1 MKADKLPK
9 LRQQLSST
17 LAALKGLLG
26 PAFDSTPIL
35 PGAVH
40 VSRHRCGKPQCR
52 CVTEKK
58 LHESVRLQIRFQDGL
73 TNRAL
78 TVEEVAF
85 FTPRAEAYRRL
96 RQAGRALRKWE
107 KEVHQILESIEQERR
122 STEGLSDE
130 DQKRPLR

>member
-9 LRQQLSST
+9 LRQQLANS
-17 LAALKGLLG
+17 LAELKGLLG

-35 PGAVH
+35 PGSVH

-58 LHESVRLQIRFQDGL
+58 LHEALRLQLRFSDGL
-73 TNRAL
+73 ASRAL
-78 TVEEVAF
+78 SEEEAAF
-85 FTPRAEAYRRL
+85 FKPRAEAYRRL

-107 KEVHQILESIEQERR
+107 KEVHHLLESIEQERK
-122 STEGLSDE
+122 STEGLSPE
-130 DQKRPLR
+130 DQRRPLR

>member
-1 MKADKLPK
+1 MESNPLPK
-9 LRQQLSST
+9 LRQQLSAR
-17 LAALKGLLG
+17 LAELKDILR

-52 CVTEKK
+52 CTTEKK
-58 LHESVRLQIRFQDGL
+58 LHESVRLQLRFLDGL
-73 TNRAL
+73 ANRAL
-78 TVEEVAF
+78 TEEEVAF
-85 FTPRAEAYRRL
+85 FKPRAEAYRRL

-107 KEVHQILESIEQERR
+107 KEVHQILESIERERR
-122 STEGLSDE
+122 SADGLSQE